1 MKKSIASH
9 LLTTL
14 FIVATILIVNR
25 LTHYSV
31 DADKLAEQSIR
42 ENLLLIFCAL
52 SLSYFVTLFLLKK
65 TK

>member
-1 MKKSIASH
+1 MKKSIASN

-31 DADKLAEQSIR
+31 NADKVVEQSIR

-52 SLSYFVTLFLLKK
+52 SLSYFATLFLIKK

>member
-1 MKKSIASH
+1 MKKQTASN
-9 LLTTL
+9 LLTIL
-14 FIVATILIVNR
+14 FVLATILIVNR

-42 ENLLLIFCAL
+42 ENLLLIFIAL
-52 SLSYFVTLFLLKK
+52 SLSYFATIFLINK

>member
-1 MKKSIASH
+1 MKKSTASN
-9 LLTTL
+9 LLTIL
-14 FIVATILIVNR
+14 FVVATILIVNR

-52 SLSYFVTLFLLKK
+52 SLSYFATIFLLNK

>member
-1 MKKSIASH
+1 MKKTIASH

-31 DADKLAEQSIR
+31 DADKLSEQSIR
-42 ENLLLIFCAL
+42 ENLLLIFCTI
-52 SLSYFVTLFLLKK
+52 SLSYFITLFLINK

>member
-1 MKKSIASH
+1 MKKSIASN

-31 DADKLAEQSIR
+31 DADKLADQSIR
-42 ENLLLIFCAL
+42 ENLLLIFCTL